1 MAALVNLHGTFYFPD
16 AQFLHSLPL
25 TVPAPHAIIYITD
38 YIFEEVDV
46 TPDTP
51 LSSTAAPD
59 SLTSRLRKM
68 EWRVTWAHGEVL
80 RRYGVNMYQAMS
92 LIYIAWYGKTKS
104 INQRSIEKYLY
115 LSNPGV
121 SKIVGFLEKEG
132 YVVRNPDPT
141 DARSYILRATA
152 EGEAFA
158 QKLNRAILES
168 DEIIMQPLTPAE
180 RKTMLALLEKIGE
193 A

>member
-1 MAALVNLHGTFYFPD
+1 M
-16 AQFLHSLPL
+16 
-25 TVPAPHAIIYITD
+25 
-38 YIFEEVDV
+38 DV
-46 TPDTP
+46 TSNSP

-80 RRYGVNMYQAMS
+80 KRHGVNMYQAMS
-92 LIYIAWYGKTKS
+92 LIYIAWYGRTES

-132 YVVRNPDPT
+132 YIVRNPDPR
-141 DARSYILRATA
+141 DARSYLLRAT
-152 EGEAFA
+152 EKGEAFA
-158 QKLNRAILES
+158 GALNSAILES
-168 DEIIMQPLTPAE
+168 DEMIMQPLSPDE
-180 RKTMLALLEKIGE
+180 RKTMMELLEKIGE

>member
-1 MAALVNLHGTFYFPD
+1 M
-16 AQFLHSLPL
+16 
-25 TVPAPHAIIYITD
+25 
-38 YIFEEVDV
+38 
-46 TPDTP
+46 PDTP

-68 EWRVTWAHGEVL
+68 EWRVTWAHSEVL
-80 RRYGVNMYQAMS
+80 RRHGVNMYQAMS
-92 LIYIAWYGKTKS
+92 LIYISWYGKTRC
-104 INQRSIEKYLY
+104 INQRSIEKYLC

-121 SKIVGFLEKEG
+121 YKIVGFLEKEG

-141 DARSYILRATA
+141 DARSYVLRATA

-180 RKTMLALLEKIGE
+180 RETMLSLLEKIGG

>member
-1 MAALVNLHGTFYFPD
+1 M
-16 AQFLHSLPL
+16 
-25 TVPAPHAIIYITD
+25 
-38 YIFEEVDV
+38 DV
-46 TPDTP
+46 TANTP
-51 LSSTAAPD
+51 LSRTAAPD

-80 RRYGVNMYQAMS
+80 KHYGVNMYQAMS
-92 LIYIAWYGKTKS
+92 LIYIAWYGKSGS

-132 YVVRNPDPT
+132 YVVRNPDPK
-141 DARSYILRATA
+141 DARSYLLRAT
-152 EGEAFA
+152 EKGEAFA
-158 QKLNRAILES
+158 QELNSAILES
-168 DEIIMQPLTPAE
+168 DEMIMQPLTAAE
-180 RKTMLALLEKIGE
+180 RKTMMALLEKIGE